1 MTTPAHHE
9 AIGPLP
15 PAAAREASPERP
27 VGVRRLAWLSH
38 GAGQA
43 WRIRLSAAA
52 AIVLTG
58 VGFSAL
64 LVAALPAAL
73 LVIWGAAL
81 VASCLAMDAS
91 RA

>member
-1 MTTPAHHE
+1 
-9 AIGPLP
+9 
-15 PAAAREASPERP
+15 
-27 VGVRRLAWLSH
+27 
-38 GAGQA
+38 
-43 WRIRLSAAA
+43 
-52 AIVLTG
+52 VLTG